1 MALDLVPTF
10 DVVQSVV
17 DAVPDGQ
24 VADGLESILAA
35 AYSASVFTT
44 WGPERLSQV
53 WLKER
58 ADRAPTR
65 ERWAGRDADGPRHP
79 VAGMPTEN
87 ATQQLG
93 VVGPW
98 HERLPHFRL
107 EFTPS
112 RGDELQSEYLLP
124 MRHAHAAWRAVDAV
138 REIVHPVL
146 YVSELR
152 AVAADPQWLSLTGG
166 VDSVAF
172 HFTWRPGP
180 HVADAVAAVE
190 QALAPFDARP
200 HWGKVFS
207 TPPPR
212 LGELYP
218 RLPDFRALVRA
229 LDPDG
234 EVRQRPRR
242 RLARA
247 GRVLSRVSRPGG
259 TGRRPGRHRG
269 RRPGRRTAAR
279 RRSRPLPAARSPRPA
294 RAGTG

>member
-1 MALDLVPTF
+1 
-10 DVVQSVV
+10 
-17 DAVPDGQ
+17 
-24 VADGLESILAA
+24 
-35 AYSASVFTT
+35 
-44 WGPERLSQV
+44 
-53 WLKER
+53 
-58 ADRAPTR
+58 
-65 ERWAGRDADGPRHP
+65 
-79 VAGMPTEN
+79 
-87 ATQQLG
+87 
-93 VVGPW
+93 
-98 HERLPHFRL
+98 
-107 EFTPS
+107 
-112 RGDELQSEYLLP
+112 

-166 VDSVAF
+166 LDSVAF

-190 QALAPFDARP
+190 QTLAPFDARP

-234 EVRQRPRR
+234 KFGNDLVDGWLG
-242 RLARA
+242 LA
-247 GRVLSRVSRPGG
+247 GS
-259 TGRRPGRHRG
+259 
-269 RRPGRRTAAR
+269 
-279 RRSRPLPAARSPRPA
+279 
-294 RAGTG
+294 